1 MSYVILGFAL
11 LALFHF
17 IYEGILAPSFRMKLR
32 FDLCALRDELNRLK
46 RDSGAAF
53 DDERFC
59 HLHDS
64 LTALIATLHR
74 FDVSTLLA
82 VSQEIGR
89 NPELREKVE
98 RRERMLDTCGVPEL
112 RDLRRRSLVI
122 ATRALAVNHGGWCIY
137 GIPMVLGY
145 LSLRKMGAL
154 IRATASLSKPD
165 LFRIAPVVSPG
176 R

>member
-1 MSYVILGFAL
+1 M
-11 LALFHF
+11 
-17 IYEGILAPSFRMKLR
+17 
-32 FDLCALRDELNRLK
+32 D
-46 RDSGAAF
+46 
-53 DDERFC
+53 
-59 HLHDS
+59 
-64 LTALIATLHR
+64 
-74 FDVSTLLA
+74 
-82 VSQEIGR
+82 R

-98 RRERMLDTCGVPEL
+98 RQERMLDTCGVPEL

-137 GIPMVLGY
+137 GIPMVLGC